1 MRRFTCAAMDV
12 RVCCWPTRTPEAPA
26 MHMQDDFPL
35 LLSTLYDHAMW
46 QYPDQEIVSVEA
58 DRSLHRTT
66 YGATDIRVKKLASAL
81 AGLGIAP
88 GEAVATFAWNNHRH
102 HELYWATANTGR
114 ICHTLNIRLFPDQLT
129 YIVNHAQ
136 DRAIFIDPDLVPVV
150 APLLPTFTSIEHV
163 VIMGS
168 DATASGIQGAIAYDD
183 LITDQT
189 PIDAWPMLDEASP
202 MMLCYTSGTTGH
214 PKGVAYTQRSTY
226 LHTISNIAQNP
237 IGADDNVLPV
247 VPMFH
252 AAAWGYPFMATAMG
266 SKLTYPGSDLS
277 GKAISDLFVNEGVT
291 FSAGVPTVF
300 LAVQHH
306 LEENQDID
314 LSHMR
319 ALFCGGSAVPR
330 ALIDWFE
337 THAGVRVV
345 QGWGMTEINP
355 IASAATIKPSMEAW
369 DWADQLDILETAG
382 RPIPGL
388 QVKIVDANDDLLPH
402 DGEAF
407 GELLIRGP
415 WVAAEYYKDERSRF
429 SFADGW
435 LRTGDVCKITPEGYI
450 RITDRAKDVIKSG
463 GEWISSLDVENAIMA
478 HPDVAEATV
487 VGLAHPKWQERPAAF
502 VVVKPGADLTDA
514 EVKEFLE
521 PRIAHWWMPD
531 EIIFIDAIPKTGT
544 GKFDKKVVR
553 DEYRDLLMVN
563 DE

>member
-1 MRRFTCAAMDV
+1 
-12 RVCCWPTRTPEAPA
+12 

-46 QYPDQEIVSVEA
+46 QYPDQRIVSVEA
-58 DRSLHRTT
+58 DLSIHRTT
-66 YGATDIRVKKLASAL
+66 FGETDARVRRLAAAL
-81 AGLGIAP
+81 ERLGIERGDAI
-88 GEAVATFAWNNHRH
+88 ATFAWNNHRH

-114 ICHTLNIRLFPDQLT
+114 ICHTLNIRLFPEQLT
-129 YIVNHAQ
+129 YIVNHAG
-136 DRAIFIDPDLVPVV
+136 DKAIFIDPDLVPVV
-150 APLLPTFTSIEHV
+150 APILDSFTSVEHV
-163 VIMGS
+163 IIMGD
-168 DATASGIQGAIAYDD
+168 DAAASSIQDAIAYED
-183 LITDQT
+183 LIADAS
-189 PIDAWPMLDEASP
+189 PPEAWPMLDETSP
-202 MMLCYTSGTTGH
+202 MMLCYTSGTTGN

-252 AAAWGYPFMATAMG
+252 AAAWGYPFMAAAMG
-266 SKLTYPGSDLS
+266 AKLTYPGPDLS
-277 GKAISDLFVNEGVT
+277 GVAITNLFVEEQVT

-300 LAVQHH
+300 LAVQQH
-306 LEENQDID
+306 LEAHPDID

-337 THAGVRVV
+337 THAATRVV

-355 IASAATIKPSMEAW
+355 IASAATIKPAMEGW
-369 DWADQLDILETAG
+369 EWEDQLNVLETAG

-388 QVKIVDANDDLLPH
+388 QVKIVDVNDEPLPH

-415 WVAAEYYKDERSRF
+415 WVAAEYYRDDRSKH
-429 SFADGW
+429 SFVDGW

-463 GEWISSLDVENAIMA
+463 GEWISSLDVENEIMA
-478 HPDVAEATV
+478 HPGVAEATV
-487 VGLAHPKWQERPAAF
+487 VGLAHAKWQERPAAF
-502 VVVKPGADLTDA
+502 IVVKPGSDLTA
-514 EVKEFLE
+514 EEVKEFLE

-531 EIIFIDAIPKTGT
+531 EVIFIEEIPKTGT

-553 DEYRDLLMVN
+553 DEYANLLLG
-563 DE
+563 D

>member
-1 MRRFTCAAMDV
+1 MNK
-12 RVCCWPTRTPEAPA
+12 VCDFGLGSAGARKLAPADGPGGTA

-35 LLSTLYDHAMW
+35 LMSTLYNHATW
-46 QYPDQEIVSVEA
+46 QYPEQEIVSVEH
-58 DRSLHRTT
+58 DLSIHRTT
-66 YGATDIRVKKLASAL
+66 YAATDRRIRGLATAL
-81 AGLGIAP
+81 AGLGIEV
-88 GEAVATFAWNNHRH
+88 GDAVATFAWNNRRH
-102 HELYWATANTGR
+102 HEIYWATANTGR

-129 YIVNHAQ
+129 YIVNHAR
-136 DRAIFIDPDLVPVV
+136 DKAIFVDPDLVPVLV
-150 APLLPTFTSIEHV
+150 PLLPTFTTVEHV
-163 VIMGS
+163 IVMGADAS
-168 DATASGIQGAIAYDD
+168 DSGIPNAIAYED
-183 LITDQT
+183 LIA
-189 PIDAWPMLDEASP
+189 DAAPLDTWPKLDETSP
-202 MMLCYTSGTTGH
+202 MMLCYTSGTTGN

-266 SKLTYPGSDLS
+266 AKLTYPGPDLS
-277 GKAISDLFVNEGVT
+277 GKGITDLFVDERVT

-300 LAVQHH
+300 LAVQQY
-306 LEENQDID
+306 LEEHPELS

-337 THAGVRVV
+337 VNAGVRVV

-355 IASAATIKPSMEAW
+355 IASAATIKPSMTDW
-369 DWADQLDILETAG
+369 DWEKKLDVLETAG

-388 QVKIVDANDDLLPH
+388 QVKIVDVNDEPLPH

-415 WVAAEYYKDERSRF
+415 WVAAEYYNDERSRF
-429 SFADGW
+429 SFTDGW
-435 LRTGDVCKITPEGYI
+435 LRTGDVCKITPDGYI

-463 GEWISSLDVENAIMA
+463 GEWISSLDVENEIMA
-478 HPDVAEATV
+478 HPGVAEATV

-502 VVVKPGADLTDA
+502 VVLKPGADVTPDA
-514 EVKEFLE
+514 LKEFLE

-531 EIIFIDAIPKTGT
+531 EIIFIDEIPKTGT

-553 DEYRDLLMVN
+553 DEYADLLLG
-563 DE
+563 D